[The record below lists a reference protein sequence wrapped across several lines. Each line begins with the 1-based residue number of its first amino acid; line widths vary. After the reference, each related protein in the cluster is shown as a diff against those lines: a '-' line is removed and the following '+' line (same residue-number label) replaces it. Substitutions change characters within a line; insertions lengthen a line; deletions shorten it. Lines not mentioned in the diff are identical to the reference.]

1 MEGGLEP
8 RAGTQ
13 RACQIE
19 QVGRAR
25 NGQPRWWC
33 KLHGGDAGGRYGT
46 RLVACE
52 AVGADAELVG
62 CLDLD
67 AREYLGGVGVWAA
80 LEPVFNTTGQPI
92 EAGIHIH
99 ARQKP
104 GSVEKEIDDTFAAVR
119 ITCRPDLFGERP
131 ILIRR
136 DAAINYYFSRFL
148 DRRVKHLSCTHCGEI
163 HLDAGEFALRP
174 HRQHLCHACG
184 RHFRDNEEAVSNP
197 LALVREALGDTDFNR
212 LPVRARET
220 LDVSLADFPGGVQIW
235 ASNPAILWTAPKAEE
250 EGIHVHLFRSPHGA
264 PEPDETYNEVRL
276 NGELLDEAMVRHLM
290 AQKAFPKLAG
300 KVEAF
305 SCPKCREPHFD
316 QGEKGF
322 VAHSEHE
329 CEHCGHVFRPS
340 GRHRL
345 SVSNPLVSV
354 FERLSRGR
362 AA

>member
-8 RAGTQ
+8 AVGIK

-33 KLHGGDAGGRYGT
+33 KVHGGNAGGRRGT
-46 RLVACE
+46 RLAACE
-52 AVGADAELVG
+52 AVGADAELAG

-67 AREYLGGVGVWAA
+67 VRNYPGGVGVWAA
-80 LEPVFNTTGQPI
+80 LEPVFNTTGRPI
-92 EAGIHIH
+92 DAGIHIH

-104 GSVEKEIDDTFAAVR
+104 GSAEKEIDDTFAAVR

-131 ILIRR
+131 VLIRR
-136 DAAINYYFSRFL
+136 DAAINYYLSRFL
-148 DRRVKHLSCTHCGEI
+148 DRRVKHLSCTHCGEV

-184 RHFRDNEEAVSNP
+184 RHFRDNEDAVSNP

-220 LDVSLADFPGGVQIW
+220 LDVSLAEFPGGVQIW
-235 ASNPAILWTAPKAEE
+235 ASNPAILWTAPKPEE
-250 EGIHVHLFRSPHGA
+250 EGIHVHLFPSAHG
-264 PEPDETYNEVRL
+264 PPKPDETYREVRL

-290 AQKAFPKLAG
+290 AQKALSHLAS
-300 KVEAF
+300 KVEAL
-305 SCPKCREPHFD
+305 SCPRCRESHFD

-322 VAHSEHE
+322 TAHAEHE
-329 CEHCGHVFRPS
+329 CEHCGHVFRPP
-340 GRHRL
+340 GHHRL
-345 SVSNPLVSV
+345 SVSNPLLLV

-362 AA
+362 TA